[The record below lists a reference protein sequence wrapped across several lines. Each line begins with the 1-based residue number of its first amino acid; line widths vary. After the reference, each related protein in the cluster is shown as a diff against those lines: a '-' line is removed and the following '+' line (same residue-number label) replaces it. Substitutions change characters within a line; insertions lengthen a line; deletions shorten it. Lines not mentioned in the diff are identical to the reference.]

1 MFYFK
6 SISDVRT
13 LNLYEK
19 KHFCSHISFKMLCY
33 SSTMLKIIIKK
44 IYGLLQAAVCLY
56 DPLAL
61 LWLQVDTTVK
71 TI

>member
-1 MFYFK
+1 
-6 SISDVRT
+6 
-13 LNLYEK
+13 
-19 KHFCSHISFKMLCY
+19 MLQ
-33 SSTMLKIIIKK
+33 IIIKI